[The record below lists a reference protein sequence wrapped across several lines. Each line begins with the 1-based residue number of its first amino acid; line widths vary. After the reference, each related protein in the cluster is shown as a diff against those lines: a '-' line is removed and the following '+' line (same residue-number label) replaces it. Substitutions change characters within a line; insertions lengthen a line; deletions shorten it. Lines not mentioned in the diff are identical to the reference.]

1 MRVLLLEADGT
12 CATRVAAHLADPG
25 WNCFIAPD
33 GDAALAAFLEQPF
46 PLIVVAGTHVDPEST
61 AQLLE
66 RIRALP
72 RGDSAC
78 VVVAYAGEA
87 PQTEALLTAG
97 VDDLLDLRLPDS
109 DVHTRFACVRA
120 RVRRRANT
128 ASEELLGVFER
139 ALRESEVR
147 YRALFDQSPVG
158 VFLCDRS
165 LRISDINERLRQIT
179 GLPRGR
185 MLGMELRD
193 PDQPPVPGLT
203 HAVADATASYDGPY
217 LHPDGSQRWVTV
229 RYAPLRD
236 PDGRVVGG
244 IGVVEDVTERHRA
257 DQRLLVQAAELER
270 VNSVLR
276 ERTLA
281 LEDAM
286 QARTRLYTS
295 MNHELRTP
303 ISAIMLYQELMMTG
317 ALGSLTEDQ
326 RQALERSHNA
336 TRHLLEL
343 VCDILDLSKLEAGRI
358 VLHPSPVRLDELLRE
373 LMGTMQP
380 VSERY
385 GSELRLELEE
395 RLPQLVTD
403 PQRVRQILLNL
414 ISNAAKFGRGHPIVV
429 RGRYRSEGTVVVEVE
444 DRGIGIEPADVER
457 IFEDFVQVGS
467 PPETGTGL
475 GLSISRRLA
484 TLLEGRLEVDSVPGQ
499 GSTFRLTLPG
509 AFREESAAL
518 VDATT

>member
-1 MRVLLLEADGT
+1 MRALLFEADGT
-12 CATRVAAHLADPG
+12 CATRVAPHLAAAG
-25 WNCFIAPD
+25 WSCVVAPD
-33 GDAALAAFLEQPF
+33 LEGGLAAFLEQPF
-46 PLIVVAGTHVDPEST
+46 PLIVLAGTRIEPT
-61 AQLLE
+61 AVTPLVE
-66 RIRALP
+66 RIRTLP
-72 RGDSAC
+72 RGETAC
-78 VVVAYAGEA
+78 VVAAYAGEPPPA
-87 PQTEALLTAG
+87 QALLAAG
-97 VDDLLDLRLPDS
+97 VDDLLDLRLPDEH
-109 DVHTRFACVRA
+109 VLTRLACIRT
-120 RVRRRANT
+120 RVRKRASR

-165 LRISDINERLRQIT
+165 LRITDINERLRQIT

-193 PDQPPVPGLT
+193 ADQPPVPGLT
-203 HAVADATASYDGPY
+203 HAVVDAAASYDGPY

-244 IGVVEDVTERHRA
+244 IGVVEDVTERHRS
-257 DQRLLVQAAELER
+257 DQRLLMQAAELER
-270 VNSVLR
+270 VNSILR

-317 ALGSLTEDQ
+317 ALGTLTDDQ

-358 VLHPSPVRLDELLRE
+358 VLHPTAVRLDELLRE

-395 RLPQLVTD
+395 RLPQVVTD

-429 RGRYRSEGTVVVEVE
+429 RGQCGLEGMVVVEVQ
-444 DRGIGIEPADVER
+444 DRGIGIDPADVER
-457 IFEDFVQVGS
+457 IFDDFVQVGS

-484 TLLEGRLEVDSVPGQ
+484 TLLEGSLEVDSSPGE
-499 GSTFRLTLPG
+499 GSTFRLILPG
-509 AFREESAAL
+509 ALREESAAL
-518 VDATT
+518 IDATT